1 MQELQ
6 TSGIGYLA
14 GAWPLDTQKPTIV
27 FIHGAGGSSIF
38 WQNQIIGLCDRFN
51 TIALDLPGRG
61 RSPGAGKQA
70 VADYA
75 EIVVKF
81 IAQTDIADPILCGL
95 SMGGAI
101 VQQVLLD
108 QPELPKG
115 GVLIGTGARMAVA
128 PAFFETIDK
137 DYNGFVDWMC
147 KICVSKKTDPPK
159 IRPFREDLLR
169 CRPEVVSGDFRACD
183 RFDVSEQVH
192 SIEVPVMVITAEE
205 DKLTPP
211 KFGEFLHKRIRTASR
226 VHIAD
231 AGHLV
236 PMEKPGETNQAILRF
251 HDEFPR

>member
-6 TSGIGYLA
+6 TGRIGYLA
-14 GAWPLDTQKPTIV
+14 GAWPLDSQKPTIV

-38 WQNQIIGLCDRFN
+38 WQDQIMGLSDRFN
-51 TIALDLPGRG
+51 TIAVDLPGRG

-75 EIVVKF
+75 EIIVKF
-81 IAQTDIADPILCGL
+81 IAQTVITDPILCGL

-108 QPELPKG
+108 QPELLKG
-115 GVLIGTGARMAVA
+115 GVLIGTGARLAVA
-128 PAFFETIDK
+128 PTFFETIDK

-147 KICVSKKTDPPK
+147 KICVSKKTDAQK
-159 IRPFREDLLR
+159 IRPFREDMLR
-169 CRPEVVSGDFRACD
+169 CRPAVVSGDFRACD
-183 RFDVSEQVH
+183 RFDVSDQVH
-192 SIEVPVMVITAEE
+192 SIEVPVLVVTAEE

-211 KFGEFLHKRIRTASR
+211 KFGELLEKRIRTASR
-226 VHIAD
+226 VHIPD

-236 PMEKPGETNQAILRF
+236 PMEKPEETNQAILRF
-251 HDEFPR
+251 HEEILR